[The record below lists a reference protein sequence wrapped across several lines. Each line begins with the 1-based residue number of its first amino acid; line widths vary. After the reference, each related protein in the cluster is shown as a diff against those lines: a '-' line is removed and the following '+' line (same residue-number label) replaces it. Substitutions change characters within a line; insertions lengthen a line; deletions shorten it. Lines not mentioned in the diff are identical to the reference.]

1 MNKPFISVVM
11 PVYGVEPYL
20 HRAAESI
27 LKQTFRDLELILV
40 DDCSPDRCGE
50 ICEEIAKD
58 DSRVKVLHLKK
69 NGGLSNAR
77 NQSCL
82 LYTSPSPRD

>member
-27 LKQTFRDLELILV
+27 LKQTFKDLELILV
-40 DDCSPDRCGE
+40 NDCSPDRCGE
-50 ICEEIAKD
+50 ICEEIAKQD
-58 DSRVKVLHLKK
+58 
-69 NGGLSNAR
+69 LSLIHIF
-77 NQSCL
+77 CGFL
-82 LYTSPSPRD
+82 FIYIWK